1 MSDENVKNI
10 VVVGNGTEGW
20 MVAYMLASA
29 FSRLDIRVTYASS
42 ADSSARDQVITSVS
56 NYADLHPLLNLADV
70 DIKKF
75 FNCCDAVPYVGNRY
89 MDAGR
94 NVDFIHSFTGYERS
108 YGRRINDDMVPL
120 LKQLMPDLE
129 YQDFSFTAQMALQ
142 GKFYSKEN
150 IQENG
155 GLLNGLGVSFLK
167 NSLQEL
173 LKGAR
178 KEEYFAYL
186 EYCDLAT
193 EVNPDGNIVVYFD
206 GSLCEADLY
215 IDVTGKSALLI
226 NRLGKKDSYP
236 AMGMDVSCLLNAKSR
251 EAVVADCVY
260 NDGVLSKRAT
270 IGTYSQDTSFSLGQQ
285 SEAFIFAKP
294 WVNNLI
300 ALGEASGSFPKVVYS
315 ELDLVI
321 TQTRLLIEAFPH
333 SKVSPLKQQYFNRA
347 THQQLYWL
355 YTFNWMAIHFHQM
368 MIDFKDQKSLYRIPH
383 EIRERLLVF
392 SKTGFV
398 FTEDHEIFSDSFW
411 KSFFIGSRHLYAGGL
426 GCLSNN
432 VELLIDL
439 LKEKI
444 SIHREISQMNES
456 GYLPC
461 KPIASGR

>member
-10 VVVGNGTEGW
+10 MIVGNGAEGW
-20 MVAYMLASA
+20 TVAYMLASA
-29 FSRLDIRVTYASS
+29 FSRLDMRVTYASS
-42 ADSSARDQVITSVS
+42 AYPPVRDQCITSVS
-56 NYADLHPLLNLADV
+56 NFADLHPLLTLADV

-75 FNCCDAVPYVGNRY
+75 FNNCDAAPYVGNRY
-89 MDAGR
+89 RDKAR

-142 GKFYSKEN
+142 GKFYSRES

-155 GLLNGLGVSFLK
+155 RLLNGLGVSFLK
-167 NSLQEL
+167 EPLQQL
-173 LKGAR
+173 LKHAR
-178 KEEYFAYL
+178 KEEYFSYL
-186 EYCDLAT
+186 EYSDLAT
-193 EVNPDGNIVVYFD
+193 EVSSDGNLQVYLD

-215 IDVTGKSALLI
+215 IDVTGQSALLI
-226 NRLGKKDSYP
+226 NRLGRKDIYP
-236 AMGMDVSCLLNAKSR
+236 AAGVEVGRLLNIKSR
-251 EAVVADCVY
+251 ETVVSDCVY
-260 NDGVLSKRAT
+260 CGNELSKYTA
-270 IGTYSQDTSFSLGQQ
+270 IGAHSQKIQFSRNLQ
-285 SEAFIFAKP
+285 SEAFIFANP
-294 WVNNLI
+294 WVKNLV
-300 ALGEASGSFPKVVYS
+300 ALGDASGSFPKVVYS

-333 SKVSPLKQQYFNRA
+333 SKISPLKQQYFNRA
-347 THQQLYWL
+347 AHQQLYWL
-355 YTFNWMAIHFHQM
+355 YSFNWMIIYFHQLM
-368 MIDFKDQKSLYRIPH
+368 VDFKEQKSLYRIPH

-398 FTEDHEIFSDSFW
+398 FTEDHEVFSDSFW

-426 GCLSNN
+426 GSLSNN

-461 KPIASGR
+461 KPMASGQ

>member
-1 MSDENVKNI
+1 MSNENVKNI

-20 MVAYMLASA
+20 TVAYMLASA
-29 FSRLDIRVTYASS
+29 FSRLDMRVTYAGST
-42 ADSSARDQVITSVS
+42 DSSARDQSITTVS
-56 NYADLHPLLNLADV
+56 NYSDLHPLLNLANV

-75 FNCCDAVPYVGNRY
+75 FSCCDAAPHVGNRY
-89 MDAGR
+89 LDAGR
-94 NVDFIHSFTGYERS
+94 KVDFIHSFTGYERS

-167 NSLQEL
+167 NSLQQL

-178 KEEYFAYL
+178 KDEYFSYL
-186 EYCDLAT
+186 EYSDVAT
-193 EVNPDGNIVVYFD
+193 EVSSNGNVKVYFD
-206 GSLCEADLY
+206 GRLCEADLY
-215 IDVTGKSALLI
+215 IDVTGKSALLM
-226 NRLGKKDSYP
+226 NQLGKKDIYP
-236 AMGMDVSCLLNAKSR
+236 AIGMDIGRLSSVKSK

-260 NDGVLSKRAT
+260 NGDRLSKRTT
-270 IGTYSQDTSFSLGQQ
+270 IGSHNQETIFSLGQQ
-285 SEAFIFAKP
+285 SEAFIFANP
-294 WVNNLI
+294 WVNNLV
-300 ALGEASGSFPKVVYS
+300 ALGEASGSFPKIVYS

-321 TQTRLLIEAFPH
+321 TQARLLIEAFPH

-347 THQQLYWL
+347 AHQQLYWL
-355 YTFNWMAIHFHQM
+355 YSFNWMVIHFHQL
-368 MIDFKDQKSLYRIPH
+368 MIDFKDKKSLYRIPH

-398 FTEDHEIFSDSFW
+398 FTEDNEIFSDSFW
-411 KSFFIGSRHLYAGGL
+411 KSFFIGSRHLYSGGL

-444 SIHREISQMNES
+444 SIHREISQMSES
-456 GYLPC
+456 GYLSC
-461 KPIASGR
+461 KPTASGQ